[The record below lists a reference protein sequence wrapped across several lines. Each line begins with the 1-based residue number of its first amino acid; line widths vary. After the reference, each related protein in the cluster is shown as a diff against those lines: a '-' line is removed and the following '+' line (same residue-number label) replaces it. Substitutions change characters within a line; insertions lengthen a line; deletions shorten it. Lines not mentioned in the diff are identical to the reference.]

1 MRLTSFRFDA
11 SLVREFIAFGRTLY
25 LDDSRWIPPFRR
37 TVARQLSPGYP
48 FYNRPGNDHRHF
60 LAYEG
65 AQVVGR
71 ASAMVNAAIRDED
84 GTAVGLVGFFE
95 CVDDPIVATVLLDA
109 ARDWLRDEHGLRR
122 IWGPMNF
129 DIWHSYRF
137 MTRGFDQAAFY
148 GEPDN
153 KAWYPAYF
161 EAYGF
166 ARRRTWHS
174 FEVVG
179 RGPLEAMIATC
190 KPQHDSL
197 VGQGYR
203 FNSADNWNPRDETRL
218 LHDLISQS
226 FEGFLGFT
234 PIALEEFVMLFRR
247 LKAAVALPM
256 SFVLHDPSDRPVGF
270 AITYYELSAAVRA
283 MHGRDSPLSKAKFV
297 VRRRQTHRLNFF
309 AAGMVRDERDRGMGF
324 SKAGLFHVV
333 DQALQHGFED
343 IIFALMAS
351 DNRVQGLFRR
361 SGLEP
366 QREYAL
372 YQMNL

>member
-1 MRLTSFRFDA
+1 MHVTTFRFDA
-11 SLVREFIAFGRTLY
+11 PLVREFIEFARTLY
-25 LDDSRWIPPFRR
+25 LDDARWIPPFRR
-37 TVARQLSPGYP
+37 TVARQFSPDYP

-65 AQVVGR
+65 SQVVGR
-71 ASAMVNAAIRDED
+71 ASAMVNAAIKDED
-84 GTAVGLVGFFE
+84 GSAVGLIGFFE
-95 CVDDPIVATVLLDA
+95 CIEDPVVATVLLDA
-109 ARDWLRDEHGLRR
+109 ARDWLRDQHGLRR

-137 MTRGFDQAAFY
+137 MTRGFDQAPFY

-153 KAWYPAYF
+153 KAYYPAYF

-166 ARRRTWHS
+166 AQRREWDS

-179 RGPLEAMIATC
+179 RDQLEAMIAASRQ
-190 KPQHDSL
+190 QHDRL
-197 VGQGYR
+197 VNDGYR
-203 FNSADNWNPRDETRL
+203 FVSADNWDPSDETRL
-218 LHDLISQS
+218 LHDLISRS
-226 FEGFLGFT
+226 FAGFLGFT
-234 PIALEEFVMLFRR
+234 PIALEEFAMLFRR
-247 LKAAVALPM
+247 SKAAVALPM

-283 MHGRDSPLSKAKFV
+283 MHGRESPFSKAKFM

-309 AAGMVRDERDRGMGF
+309 AAGMVRDEQDRGMGF

-333 DQALQHGFED
+333 DQALQHGYED

-351 DNRVQGLFRR
+351 ENRVQGLFRR
-361 SGLEP
+361 AGQEP
-366 QREYAL
+366 QREYVL
-372 YQMNL
+372 YQFDS

>member
-1 MRLTSFRFDA
+1 VRLTSFRFDE

-25 LDDSRWIPPFRR
+25 LDDSRWIAPFRR

-137 MTRGFDQAAFY
+137 MTRGVDQAPFY

-153 KAWYPAYF
+153 KAYYPAYF
-161 EAYGF
+161 EHYGF
-166 ARRRTWHS
+166 TRRRTWNS
-174 FEVVG
+174 VEVCG
-179 RGPLEAMIATC
+179 RAPLEAMIAAS
-190 KPQHDSL
+190 KPQHDDL
-197 VGQGYR
+197 VSRGYR
-203 FNSADNWNPRDETRL
+203 FISTDNWDPGDETRL
-218 LHDLISQS
+218 LHDLISRS
-226 FEGFLGFT
+226 FAGFLGFT
-234 PIALEEFVMLFRR
+234 PIALEEFATLFRR
-247 LKAAVALPM
+247 SKAAVALPM

-283 MHGRDSPLSKAKFV
+283 MHGRESPFSKAKFM

-309 AAGMVRDERDRGMGF
+309 AAGMVRDEQDRGMGF

-333 DQALQHGFED
+333 DQALQHGYED

-351 DNRVQGLFRR
+351 ENRVQGLFRR
-361 SGLEP
+361 AGQEP
-366 QREYAL
+366 QREYVL
-372 YQMNL
+372 YQFDS